1 MSDAIIK
8 CPACGVKNR
17 IPPHKQHLRPKCGRC
32 GHVLGTSAG
41 GGVIELDDGSFDRM
55 TGSSSLPVLVDFYS
69 PTCGP
74 CRMLAPVIDSLARK
88 YAGKVMFA
96 KYDTSR
102 HQGAAS
108 RFQIRGVPTL
118 IFIKQGQ
125 VVDQVVGAAPQSDLE
140 QRLNRLL

>member
-1 MSDAIIK
+1 MNDMIIK

-17 IPPHKQHLRPKCGRC
+17 IPAARQHLRPKCGRC
-32 GHVLGTSAG
+32 GHAL
-41 GGVIELDDGSFDRM
+41 GGVTGGKVMELDDGSFDRI

-74 CRMLAPVIDSLARK
+74 CRMLAPVIDALARK
-88 YAGKVMFA
+88 FEGKAVVA

-102 HQGAAS
+102 YQAAAS

-118 IFIKQGQ
+118 IFIKQGR
-125 VVDQVVGAAPQSDLE
+125 VVDQVVGAAPQSDIE